1 VRFFCCIKDE
11 INTFTKKSGVSSKPN
26 PYAVFNVPEFG
37 YFISA
42 RFFLTIAIQMQSVI
56 VGWQVYSIT
65 KNVFALGMI
74 GLTEAIPFIITSFFS
89 GHVADSFDRR
99 KIIRWATLFFMLG
112 TLLLFSFTLE
122 SSTVIQNFGATPIFG
137 IIVLVGVARGFLSPA
152 VPSLLTQ
159 IVPRELYP
167 NSAAWNTTIWHIG
180 AIAGPAIAGIL
191 YGFFGPTMAYGIN
204 MLFLCIALFFFS
216 LISFR
221 PLPAKQIGET
231 LKQSLT
237 VGIKF
242 VFSNQIILGALSLDL
257 FAVLFGGAV
266 AMLPAIADRILH
278 VGPEALG
285 MLRAAPAVGAVIMAF
300 VMAYHPPLKNSGI
313 KLLWGVGAFGICT
326 ILFAL
331 SSNFYLSFFLLL
343 LTGAFDNV
351 SVIIRHTILQ
361 LMTPDQM
368 RGRVSSVNSIFIGS
382 SNEIGAFESGLAAQL
397 LGLVP
402 SIVFGGIMTLLIVA
416 VVAKV
421 APSLKNLSLEKVK

>member
-1 VRFFCCIKDE
+1 MA
-11 INTFTKKSGVSSKPN
+11 TKTN
-26 PYAVFNVPEFG
+26 PYAVFKVPEFG
-37 YFISA
+37 YFIAA

-99 KIIRWATLFFMLG
+99 KIIKWATLFFMLG
-112 TLLLFSFTLE
+112 TVALFSFTLD
-122 SSTVIQNFGATPIFG
+122 SVQIVALYGASPIFC
-137 IIVLVGVARGFLSPA
+137 IIVLVGISRGFLSPA

-167 NSAAWNTTIWHIG
+167 NSAAWNTTVWHVG
-180 AIAGPAIAGIL
+180 AIAGPAMAGVI
-191 YGFFGPTMAYGIN
+191 YGFYGPSMAYGIN
-204 MLFLCIALFFFS
+204 VLFLFLALFFFS
-216 LISFR
+216 FITHR
-221 PLPAKQIGET
+221 PLPAKEVGES

-285 MLRAAPAVGAVIMAF
+285 VLRAAPAAGAVIMALF
-300 VMAYHPPLKNSGI
+300 LAYHPPLKNSGI
-313 KLLWGVGAFGICT
+313 KLLWSVVAFGICT
-326 ILFAL
+326 LFFAL
-331 SSNFYLSFFLLL
+331 STNFYLSFFLLV

-402 SIVFGGIMTLLIVA
+402 SIIFGGAMTIVIVA
-416 VVAKV
+416 LVAKLSP
-421 APSLKNLSLEKVK
+421 ALKKLSLDTVK